1 MKTKEEQEME
11 DFDDECDISSYR
23 SSRFSMSLEG
33 NMLQIERKYAGVDQS
48 SASDMRA
55 SAKNEM
61 DPALRDGMETG
72 NLGIL
77 NHFQFRMKQIN
88 FEINNRERSLALRGP
103 SVAGSLAGQVTVS

>member
-48 SASDMRA
+48 SATDVRA

-77 NHFQFRMKQIN
+77 NHF
-88 FEINNRERSLALRGP
+88 
-103 SVAGSLAGQVTVS
+103 